1 MAWQTPVGVSVG
13 DFSWPYPERIAY
25 GPLMNFGYHDE
36 VLLPLKIWVPED
48 FPEPVLV
55 IQGVG
60 RVLVC
65 ADICIPE
72 QVTVDLTLPV
82 GRGGIDAD
90 SVDLFTKARGLIP
103 AVADLAA
110 ELVTKGKTLVL
121 NLRLPI
127 TSADRIQ
134 RIEYFPFA
142 MDLIENPAEQAY
154 ELSETGLRLHLQK
167 GFAFDETENPDLSGV
182 MVVQELSGQETII
195 SSFTVMAAASG
206 QSEEN
211 LTEMSVVLA
220 ILFAFLGGLILN
232 LMPCVFPVLSIKI
245 LSLVDSVHGSGH
257 SLRLHGWIYAAGVVA
272 SFVGIALILM
282 LLRLGGEAIGWGFQ
296 LQSPLVLALLAYLFF
311 LIALNLLGIFEI
323 GTSVMSLGGLGPSS
337 GYLASFATGVLATV
351 VAAPCTVPFMGAAVG
366 FALTQSTMISLVIFG
381 TLGTGM
387 AVPYLLLCYSPGVQA
402 RLPAPGRW
410 MQVLKEVMAFP
421 MFASAIWLI
430 WVLGLQT
437 SPTGMM
443 QVLAGVLLLGLAVW
457 VFNNSRNAGMGRFI
471 AALLIVGAVYPVI
484 RLEVPEPDE
493 MTISDSA
500 VVSHQAQEFER
511 YERQALTDAVQR
523 GPVFVNFTA
532 AWCITCKVNEVTVLS
547 TVSVRQAMAA
557 NGVTYFRADWTSED
571 PVITAALAEY
581 GRGGV
586 PLYLLYRQGTE
597 RAEVLPQLLT
607 KGIIIDALNRL

>member
-1 MAWQTPVGVSVG
+1 
-13 DFSWPYPERIAY
+13 
-25 GPLMNFGYHDE
+25 MNFGYHDE
-36 VLLPLKIWVPED
+36 VLLPLEIWVPKD
-48 FPEPVLV
+48 FSEPVLV

-90 SVDLFTKARGLIP
+90 SVELFTKARSLIP

-110 ELVTKGKTLVL
+110 ELVTKGRTLVL

-134 RIEYFPFA
+134 RIEYFPFE

-195 SSFTVMAAASG
+195 SSFTVMAGASG

-211 LTEMSVVLA
+211 LTEMSVVVA

-272 SFVGIALILM
+272 SFVAIALIMM

-337 GYLASFATGVLATV
+337 GYLASFATGVLATI
-351 VAAPCTVPFMGAAVG
+351 VAAPCTA
-366 FALTQSTMISLVIFG
+366 
-381 TLGTGM
+381 
-387 AVPYLLLCYSPGVQA
+387 
-402 RLPAPGRW
+402 
-410 MQVLKEVMAFP
+410 
-421 MFASAIWLI
+421 
-430 WVLGLQT
+430 
-437 SPTGMM
+437 
-443 QVLAGVLLLGLAVW
+443 
-457 VFNNSRNAGMGRFI
+457 
-471 AALLIVGAVYPVI
+471 
-484 RLEVPEPDE
+484 
-493 MTISDSA
+493 
-500 VVSHQAQEFER
+500 
-511 YERQALTDAVQR
+511 
-523 GPVFVNFTA
+523 
-532 AWCITCKVNEVTVLS
+532 
-547 TVSVRQAMAA
+547 
-557 NGVTYFRADWTSED
+557 
-571 PVITAALAEY
+571 
-581 GRGGV
+581 
-586 PLYLLYRQGTE
+586 
-597 RAEVLPQLLT
+597 
-607 KGIIIDALNRL
+607 

>member
-1 MAWQTPVGVSVG
+1 G
-13 DFSWPYPERIAY
+13 
-25 GPLMNFGYHDE
+25 
-36 VLLPLKIWVPED
+36 
-48 FPEPVLV
+48 
-55 IQGVG
+55 
-60 RVLVC
+60 
-65 ADICIPE
+65 
-72 QVTVDLTLPV
+72 
-82 GRGGIDAD
+82 
-90 SVDLFTKARGLIP
+90 ARGH
-103 AVADLAA
+103 
-110 ELVTKGKTLVL
+110 
-121 NLRLPI
+121 
-127 TSADRIQ
+127 
-134 RIEYFPFA
+134 
-142 MDLIENPAEQAY
+142 
-154 ELSETGLRLHLQK
+154 SEK
-167 GFAFDETENPDLSGV
+167 
-182 MVVQELSGQETII
+182 
-195 SSFTVMAAASG
+195 
-206 QSEEN
+206 N

-245 LSLVDSVHGSGH
+245 LSLVDSVHSSGH

-272 SFVGIALILM
+272 SFVAIALILI

-381 TLGTGM
+381 ALGTGM
-387 AVPYLLLCYSPGVQA
+387 AVPYLLLCYSPALQA

-457 VFNNSRNAGMGRFI
+457 VLNNSRNAGMGRFI

-511 YERQALTDAVQR
+511 YERQALTDAVHR

-586 PLYLLYRQGTE
+586 PLYLLYRQGAE

-607 KGIIIDALNRL
+607 KGTIIDALNRL